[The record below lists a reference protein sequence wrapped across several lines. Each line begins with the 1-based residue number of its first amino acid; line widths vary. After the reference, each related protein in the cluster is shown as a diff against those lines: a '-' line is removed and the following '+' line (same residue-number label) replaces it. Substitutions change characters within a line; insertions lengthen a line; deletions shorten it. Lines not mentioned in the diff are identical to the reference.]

1 MDYITIIYALGIIG
15 VINTIYLSYHT
26 ITKKPVLCLFFPEE
40 WCRKVQYSSWSRT
53 FGIPNSFAGFVIYS
67 VLLILTY
74 MHATDEIAIAPIQWL
89 IYVGFAF
96 SMYFLL
102 VQAVILKAFCTWCVL
117 SAVEFTLLLLTV
129 IYLV

>member
-1 MDYITIIYALGIIG
+1 MTYISAIYILGIIG
-15 VINTIYLSYHT
+15 ILNTIYLSYHT

-53 FGIPNSFAGFVIYS
+53 FGIPNSFAGFGIYS
-67 VLLILTY
+67 LLLILTIL
-74 MHATDEIAIAPIQWL
+74 HASGYVSVTPIQWL

-102 VQAVILKAFCTWCVL
+102 
-117 SAVEFTLLLLTV
+117 
-129 IYLV
+129 